1 LPGKER
7 EREERREEVG
17 KGPGFLQELE
27 LSQQVESLGL
37 VSLEGSQAYT
47 IEEGAYLFLGAAL
60 LHRQAND
67 LLLPGSHAV
76 DGRAQLSSGQSAGR
90 AIRTRE
96 REDGRLLA
104 PGHDAEK
111 LTYQMAH
118 LETEPLGG
126 IAREWNSRP
135 ERQSIGERFR

>member
-1 LPGKER
+1 VRR
-7 EREERREEVG
+7 ERGERGEVR
-17 KGPGFLQELE
+17 KGPWFLRGLE

-37 VSLEGSQAYT
+37 VPLESSQAYT

-60 LHRQAND
+60 LYRQAND
-67 LLLPGSHAV
+67 LLLPGAHTV
-76 DGRAQLSSGQSAGR
+76 NGRAQLSSGQCAGC

-111 LTYQMAH
+111 LSYQMAH

-126 IAREWNSRP
+126 IAGEWNSRP